1 MEPLVADMVQEDPG
15 KRPSMDEV
23 VARFSEI
30 KSKLSTWKLRS
41 RIARKDEI
49 WPVAAWRS
57 VSHWY
62 STIGYVIANKAVI
75 TEPK

>member
-41 RIARKDEI
+41 PIARKDEI

>member
-1 MEPLVADMVQEDPG
+1 MEPLVADMVQEEPG

-30 KSKLSTWKLRS
+30 KIKLSTWKLCS
-41 RIARKDEI
+41 WIARKDEI

-62 STIGYVIANKAVI
+62 STIGYVTANKATI
-75 TEPK
+75 PEPK